1 MKQAI
6 GAMLTTGLLIVVC
19 LLMDECRI
27 THGCAAA
34 PPRDEDVTITDETA
48 LIVWDSASKTEH
60 FIRNA
65 NFETKAD
72 DFGFLVPTPSV
83 PTLHES
89 GGRVLSELADRTV
102 ARIEYRDVTTEKF
115 RLFKPGT
122 GFDFFQNFFP
132 GSPMTDSAM
141 PPNAGSVEV
150 IDEVSVAG
158 YDATILKATNAADL
172 LKWLEEHEYAARPA
186 LLEWL
191 EAYTQNDWYIT
202 AFRISKSAS
211 SGPSG
216 IAARPVRITFQTD
229 RPFYPYREPEDA
241 RSEPSAETRSRL
253 LRLYV
258 LADQKME
265 GHLGESDMVPAKTVW
280 ANRLPAFDG
289 GNLNRLFPSE
299 NGTAPSVINS
309 STLYLTEFEDHSSPR
324 PGTDELFLLPAAD
337 QTTVERP
344 PIVKPVER
352 FVYSPDLYKA
362 PFWML
367 GFGIV
372 FGVVRLRWKSSRTQV
387 KK

>member
-1 MKQAI
+1 MKVESA
-6 GAMLTTGLLIVVC
+6 T
-19 LLMDECRI
+19 
-27 THGCAAA
+27 AARRHHLGMN
-34 PPRDEDVTITDETA
+34 RDEDVTITDETA

-65 NFETKAD
+65 NFETTAE

-89 GGRVLSELADRTV
+89 GGRVLSELAYRTA
-102 ARIEYRDVTTEKF
+102 ARTEYRDVTTETF

-122 GFDFFQNFFP
+122 GFDFFQVLLP
-132 GSPMTDSAM
+132 GSAMTDSAM

-150 IDEVSVAG
+150 IDAVSVAG
-158 YDATILKATNAADL
+158 YDATILKATDAAEL
-172 LKWLEEHEYAARPA
+172 LQWLEEHEYAARPA

-191 EAYTQNDWYIT
+191 EAYTQNGWYIT
-202 AFRISKSAS
+202 AFRISKTET
-211 SGPSG
+211 SGASG
-216 IAARPVRITFQTD
+216 IAARPVRITFETD
-229 RPFYPYREPEDA
+229 RPFYPYREPADA
-241 RSEPSAETRSRL
+241 RSKPASEAQSRL

-265 GHLGESDMVPAKTVW
+265 GHLGESDTVPAKTVW

-299 NGTAPSVINS
+299 NGTAANVINS

-324 PGTDELFLLPAAD
+324 PRTDELFLLPTAD

-344 PIVKPVER
+344 PITRSVER
-352 FVYSPDLYKA
+352 FVYSPEFYKA

-372 FGVVRLRWKSSRTQV
+372 FGFVRRRLKSPRTQAEN
-387 KK
+387 